1 MNIKK
6 RLDKYLIEYL
16 NVSSRNLSQK
26 LINNNCVLVNKNV
39 INKPN
44 FLVNENDIVEILK
57 EEKYVSRAAYKLL
70 FALEKFN
77 IDISNKI
84 VMDIGSST
92 GGFTQVCLE
101 NNAAKIYCID
111 VGKNQLSPKVKDNEK
126 VYLYEQT
133 NFKDI
138 NALDFNDVNFI
149 TCDVSFISIQKILNK
164 IKELNW
170 KNISGIF
177 LLKPQFELTPK
188 EISKGKGKVH
198 PKLLNHVINSFKT
211 FCKNNNFDL
220 INICESPIKGAKK
233 NNIEFL
239 TYLRW

>member
-1 MNIKK
+1 MDIKK
-6 RLDKYLIEYL
+6 RLDKYLVEYL

-26 LINNNCVLVNKNV
+26 LINNNCVLVNKNI

-44 FLVNENDIVEILK
+44 FLVNENDIIEILK

-111 VGKNQLSPKVKDNEK
+111 VGKNQLSQKIKDNKK

-138 NALDFNDVNFI
+138 NALNFKDVNFI

-164 IKELNW
+164 IKELN
-170 KNISGIF
+170 
-177 LLKPQFELTPK
+177 
-188 EISKGKGKVH
+188 
-198 PKLLNHVINSFKT
+198 
-211 FCKNNNFDL
+211 
-220 INICESPIKGAKK
+220 
-233 NNIEFL
+233 
-239 TYLRW
+239 